1 MWGGTL
7 WRVLQKHLLTLNG
20 WPPGIL
26 GRHLEG
32 HLDPMTLEKGL
43 GWAGETLGCE

>member
-7 WRVLQKHLLTLNG
+7 WWVLQKHLLTLNG

-32 HLDPMTLEKGL
+32 HLDPLTLEKGL